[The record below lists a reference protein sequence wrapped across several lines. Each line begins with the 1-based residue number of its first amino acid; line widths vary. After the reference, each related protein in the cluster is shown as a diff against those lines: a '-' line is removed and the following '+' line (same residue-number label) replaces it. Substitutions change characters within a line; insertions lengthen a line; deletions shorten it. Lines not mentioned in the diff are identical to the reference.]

1 MSSCMIDDEAAI
13 DKINPFVQNDFS
25 LPGGRRE
32 TLKSKFE
39 GSIKDEAPGVAEP
52 EESPICKYGI
62 GAGDNTLDWCSRP
75 KVDKT
80 LPIQKRNI
88 DTGLEPPITDDD
100 DEIRP
105 TILKIL
111 CICVVIAAL
120 ILIVRRLAS
129 KR

>member
-25 LPGGRRE
+25 LPGGSRK
-32 TLKSKFE
+32 TLKSEFK
-39 GSIKDEAPGVAEP
+39 GSIKDETPGVAEP

-62 GAGDNTLDWCSRP
+62 SAGDNTLDWCSRP
-75 KVDKT
+75 AVDKS

-88 DTGLEPPITDDD
+88 DTGLEPPIDKDEDDT
-100 DEIRP
+100 RT
-105 TILKIL
+105 TIIKIV
-111 CICVVIAAL
+111 CVTATIAAV